1 MFDDD
6 QQRGED
12 ERFMRLAIVEAE
24 KARRLGE
31 IPIGAVVVVGGE
43 VVGRGHNR
51 REGNSDPTGHAE
63 MFAVRRAARKLG
75 SWRLIGA
82 TLYVTLEP
90 CVMCIG
96 ATINARVPRL
106 VYGPR
111 DPKAGAVDS
120 LYDIARDPRL
130 NHRVSVT
137 SGVLEE
143 ELSQMLSGFFAELR
157 HGRRSESS
165 LKSNG

>member
-1 MFDDD
+1 MSD
-6 QQRGED
+6 ED
-12 ERFMRLAIVEAE
+12 LARADEMFMRLALAEAD
-24 KARRLGE
+24 KARAKGE
-31 IPIGAVVVVGGE
+31 IPVGAVVVVDGE

-63 MFAVRRAARKLG
+63 IFAMRRAARKLG

-96 ATINARVPRL
+96 AAVNARLPRL

-130 NHRVSVT
+130 NHRIAVT
-137 SGVLEE
+137 GGVLEE
-143 ELSQMLSGFFAELR
+143 ELGKMLSGFFAELR
-157 HGRRSESS
+157 KARREGS
-165 LKSNG
+165 LKTKV